1 MSAEVPMNTSVRPSD
16 RDGGRSAGRGPA
28 AVRHVPRSR
37 RRAESWPDSTWPA
50 DVQRDD
56 SCADGR
62 VVPIDRYRAVSR
74 LAHPAGTGAALRA
87 AGGGRSQGP
96 AAGADR
102 VPDRVGDRPGPQE
115 PPAPLRLTR
124 RGRVVVRSLV
134 GVVLLL
140 VILLGALVG
149 RPALA
154 GPDVRDAGVAERIV
168 LPGETLWSIAGEVAP
183 DADRRETVEQIVEL
197 NGLTSSAV
205 TAGQRLTVPLPAGD
219 G

>member
-37 RRAESWPDSTWPA
+37 RQAESWPDSTWPA
-50 DVQRDD
+50 DVQRED
-56 SCADGR
+56 SCVDGR

-87 AGGGRSQGP
+87 AGGGGSQGP
-96 AAGADR
+96 ATGAER
-102 VPDRVGDRPGPQE
+102 VAARSGPQG

-197 NGLTSSAV
+197 NGLASSAV